1 MRNKIE
7 IIKQNTI
14 TMSKIYSTEMSIA
27 NKLALVNQLYSNLAF
42 LKKEL
47 DSSEYEEEFSSIEK
61 EVIGK
66 IKNLTEPAFV
76 EKLLSSIK
84 KLSKI
89 DLK

>member
-1 MRNKIE
+1 
-7 IIKQNTI
+7 
-14 TMSKIYSTEMSIA
+14 MSKIYSTEMSIA

-47 DSSEYEEEFSSIEK
+47 DSNEYNEEFSTIEK
-61 EVIGK
+61 EIISK

-76 EKLLSSIK
+76 DRLLASIK
-84 KLSKI
+84 KLSNI